1 MTRDEQRW
9 RGHSSFQQEL
19 AEYVGWAVIATGP
32 ARVDAVADLVEF
44 LLYEAMK
51 HENKHCRA
59 EDGPTIDE
67 QVIRHTH
74 VPSCDGWTS
83 NVAFPEAVSS
93 NDADAEATGFASR
106 QEDIQKAWQ
115 TREDN
120 QK

>member
-1 MTRDEQRW
+1 MNKAK
-9 RGHSSFQQEL
+9 EL
-19 AEYVGWAVIATGP
+19 ARQHWGYVGMITE
-32 ARVDAVADLVEF
+32 RMYLDAFEHGYKHGVED
-44 LLYEAMK
+44 AAK
-51 HENKHCRA
+51 SSQVPKR
-59 EDGPTIDE
+59 GPTIDE
-67 QVIRHTH
+67 QVKGYTH